1 MSKTAKKQIAENQ
14 PDRTGLTDPEAARRE
29 LMAEAGGRKLE
40 HEMEEYNSVSPEL
53 TAGDIDAD
61 WQGAEEGG
69 EETPG
74 GDAPTP
80 DQDNVDELGRAV
92 GLEFQDNQ
100 ELETHDEVLAR
111 RDRHRWELNRSSA
124 DDDFTE

>member
-1 MSKTAKKQIAENQ
+1 MSKTAKKKVAETR
-14 PDRTGLTDPEAARRE
+14 PDQTGVTDPEAARKD

-40 HEMEEYNSVSPEL
+40 QEMEEYNSVSPEL

-61 WQGAEEGG
+61 WQGAEDSG

-74 GDAPTP
+74 GDVPTP
-80 DQDNVDELGRAV
+80 DQDNIDELGRAV

-111 RDRHRWELNRSSA
+111 RDRHRWELNRSST
-124 DDDFTE
+124 DGDSI

>member
-1 MSKTAKKQIAENQ
+1 MSKAANKQVENERLATQ
-14 PDRTGLTDPEAARRE
+14 DNLDPETKMKDQ
-29 LMAEAGGRKLE
+29 MADTGGRMLE
-40 HEMEEYNSVSPEL
+40 EELEEYNSVSPEL

-61 WQGAEEGG
+61 WQGAEDSGS
-69 EETPG
+69 ETPG
-74 GDAPTP
+74 GDVPTP

-100 ELETHDEVLAR
+100 ELQTHDEILAR

-124 DDDFTE
+124 DSDSI